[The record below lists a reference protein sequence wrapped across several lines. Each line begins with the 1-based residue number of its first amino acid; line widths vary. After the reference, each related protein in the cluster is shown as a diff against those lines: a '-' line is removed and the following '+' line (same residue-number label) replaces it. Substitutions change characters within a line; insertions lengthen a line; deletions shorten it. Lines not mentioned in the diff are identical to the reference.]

1 MFSQGLVPLESIT
14 YVTLQNDCNPVVGL
28 PRCVPHSLK
37 DCLQKAI
44 EAIVRS
50 GVLVKVDQPTDWV
63 HNLVVLEKTMELFV
77 FVLIQETS
85 MRSLK
90 LMRTLY
96 NSYLQYKR
104 LLASVLVK
112 RCSQHSI

>member
-1 MFSQGLVPLESIT
+1 MFEYELTLLNKRIHKRAIHNYICVFTGLVPLESIT

-50 GVLVKVDQPTDWV
+50 GVLVKVDQPTD
-63 HNLVVLEKTMELFV
+63 
-77 FVLIQETS
+77 
-85 MRSLK
+85 
-90 LMRTLY
+90 
-96 NSYLQYKR
+96 
-104 LLASVLVK
+104 
-112 RCSQHSI
+112 